1 MSRNNLEEYV
11 SVAICSRDTCEW
23 LTCWYRRPLSKDT
36 STGREKSGKSGI
48 PAAREAYGTSLYL
61 HDLQPRINHVSVPQ
75 GVPVERP
82 RARGTRER
90 KGDDK
95 SDRTRRIEKVA
106 PVGPGNGIPVLDSAG
121 NPRRYRVTKRRSAG
135 TIVRAI
141 TTGDIGKTGRIYR
154 ILTCCVRLAREN
166 IFDRFFFIAL

>member
-1 MSRNNLEEYV
+1 M
-11 SVAICSRDTCEW
+11 
-23 LTCWYRRPLSKDT
+23 
-36 STGREKSGKSGI
+36 
-48 PAAREAYGTSLYL
+48 
-61 HDLQPRINHVSVPQ
+61 SVPQ
-75 GVPVERP
+75 GVPVKRP

-95 SDRTRRIEKVA
+95 SGRTRRIEKVA

-154 ILTCCVRLAREN
+154 ILTRCVSARKYFRS
-166 IFDRFFFIAL
+166 IFLYCAP

>member
-1 MSRNNLEEYV
+1 MERPFTPTIYNPV
-11 SVAICSRDTCEW
+11 SITWV
-23 LTCWYRRPLSKDT
+23 YRRV
-36 STGREKSGKSGI
+36 
-48 PAAREAYGTSLYL
+48 Y
-61 HDLQPRINHVSVPQ
+61 PR
-75 GVPVERP
+75 RP

-95 SDRTRRIEKVA
+95 SGRTRRIEKVA

-154 ILTCCVRLAREN
+154 ILTRCVRAREN
-166 IFDRFFFIAL
+166 IFDRIFFIAYHKFDSHSNADPQTYDLLQRYLCFITQECCNLYNYLLFNDNDFKFC